1 MGERNTGDGSM
12 ASRVMT
18 SFVRFIEFVIG
29 VMLSVILVV
38 AFGEVLSRYVLGHS
52 LVWVAELSRFL
63 FVWLSFLAAAV
74 AFHRRL
80 HFRVVLLLRAIPEPI
95 HPWLDLLMDL
105 MSFAFAAVLLMQ
117 SLPVI
122 HRTSAQRSPA
132 MLIPMNY
139 IYLIVPISASLIMVF
154 IALRWLEAARTRRWL
169 KPGGSE
175 H

>member
-1 MGERNTGDGSM
+1 MAGRVVTG
-12 ASRVMT
+12 
-18 SFVRFIEFVIG
+18 FVRFLEIIVG

-38 AFGEVLSRYVLGHS
+38 ALGEVLSRYVLGHS

-74 AFHRRL
+74 AFHHRL
-80 HFRVVLLLRAIPEPI
+80 HFRVVLLLRAIPETI
-95 HPWLDLLMDL
+95 QPWLELFIDLT
-105 MSFAFAAVLLMQ
+105 SFIFAVVLLAQ

-122 HRTSAQRSPA
+122 NRTSVQRSPA
-132 MLIPMNY
+132 LLIPMNY

-154 IALRWLEAARTRRWL
+154 IALRWLEPARSGRWP
-169 KPGGSE
+169 KREGSE